1 MGNKNKKWDE
11 KALSLDEEKTNL
23 VEDQPVSTQITT
35 TTNIRVKEKKMK
47 KKTEKKNKESK
58 KTLQSSSGAKKK
70 VAPYIL
76 ISYTDEKTKKEVSK
90 IYVCHSIQINEFIE
104 TSITGAAS
112 TKRSDVVNVSIDAKV
127 LGIDQ

>member
-1 MGNKNKKWDE
+1 MNSACGRNKMGNKNKKWDE

-58 KTLQSSSGAKKK
+58 KTLQSSSEIGRAH
-70 VAPYIL
+70 V
-76 ISYTDEKTKKEVSK
+76 
-90 IYVCHSIQINEFIE
+90 
-104 TSITGAAS
+104 
-112 TKRSDVVNVSIDAKV
+112 
-127 LGIDQ
+127 